1 MSITPTYP
9 GVYIQELPS
18 SSHTITPAP
27 TSIAAFVGFTNPLL
41 TPTPP
46 AGQQPPANVLNS
58 FADYQL
64 LYGGFFSCPGLPD
77 YVGQAVFQFF
87 QNGGSQAYVVGLV
100 PDSPA
105 FPIASVTL
113 STTPAVT
120 LYAKVPVGDPTTGL
134 TADGMPLQLT
144 ISNIQNVTISGIL
157 YESAVADITIA
168 YGPLLPQTPGQS
180 PSQTQV
186 EVYRK
191 VDISNLYT
199 TLAGSV
205 PGQGSAL
212 VSFNDPPSSPWQ
224 ATPPTSLTS
233 YPVPS
238 SPPGPSSFSYS
249 FAYTV
254 APSLPV
260 SSYIDFEL
268 IGTVFTDNFPLD
280 KVPIFNLLVVP
291 GITDQSVL
299 AEGTAYAERKRAF
312 FIVDSPSTWLV
323 DAQSTPLNPD
333 PASPIDDLGLLPFPT
348 TPNGAIYYPWLSTT
362 DPVTGLPSTS
372 PPSGFVAGIFAEED
386 ANRGVWKAPAV
397 ETTLLGTAG
406 VVPSGVMTDAQQGQ
420 LNLVGINCLRQF
432 TSLPPVV
439 YGARTLAYRDSALQN
454 QWGYVPVR
462 RMALF
467 LEQSLYSNLTWAVFE
482 PNDTPLWNALTQEV
496 GAFMLGLFRQG
507 AFAGSTPS
515 QAFLVVCD
523 NTTTTQADIDNGV
536 VNILVGFAPLKPAEF
551 VIVQITQLT
560 GQASS

>member
-27 TSIAAFVGFTNPLL
+27 TSIAAFVGFTHPLQ

-46 AGQQPPANVLNS
+46 PGQQPPANVLSS
-58 FADYQL
+58 FADYQS

-77 YVGQAVFQFF
+77 FVGQAVFQFF
-87 QNGGSQAYVVGLV
+87 QNGGSQAYVVGLTN
-100 PDSPA
+100 PA
-105 FPIASVTL
+105 FPIASATL
-113 STTPAVT
+113 PTTPPVT
-120 LYAKVPVGDPTTGL
+120 LYAKVPVGDPTTGS
-134 TADGMPLQLT
+134 TGDGMPLQIT
-144 ISNIQNVTISGIL
+144 ISNIQSDNT
-157 YESAVADITIA
+157 VADITIA
-168 YGPLLPQTPGQS
+168 YGPASSQTPGQS
-180 PSQTQV
+180 PFQAQV

-191 VDISNLYT
+191 VNIDDLYS
-199 TLAGSV
+199 TLAGSA
-205 PGQGSAL
+205 PGQGSSL
-212 VSFNDPPSSPWQ
+212 VSWAPEEATSPPSPPSP
-224 ATPPTSLTS
+224 AS
-233 YPVPS
+233 YPAPS
-238 SPPGPSSFSYS
+238 SPPGASSFPCPFTY
-249 FAYTV
+249 ADWTG
-254 APSLPV
+254 SLLP
-260 SSYIDFEL
+260 SYIDTQAVGE
-268 IGTVFTDNFPLD
+268 VFTDNYPLD
-280 KVPIFNLLVVP
+280 KVPIFNLLVIP
-291 GITDQSVL
+291 GITDASVL

-312 FIVDSPSTWLV
+312 FIVDSPSAWLV
-323 DAQSTPLNPD
+323 DEQPGGTD
-333 PASPIDDLGLLPFPT
+333 PAASPVYDLGALPVPV

-372 PPSGFVAGIFAEED
+372 PPSGFVAGIFANED
-386 ANRGVWKAPAV
+386 ADRGVWKAPAGL
-397 ETTLLGTAG
+397 ETTLLGTTG

-420 LNLVGINCLRQF
+420 LNPLGINCLRQF
-432 TSLPPVV
+432 PSLPPVV

-467 LEQSLYSNLTWAVFE
+467 IEQSLYSNLTWAVFE

-507 AFAGSTPS
+507 AFAGTTPS

-523 NTTTTQADIDNGV
+523 NTTTTQADIDNGI

-551 VIVQITQLT
+551 VIVQIAQLA

>member
-18 SSHTITPAP
+18 SQHTITPAP
-27 TSIAAFVGFTNPLL
+27 TSIAVFVGFTNPLQ

-46 AGQQPPANVLNS
+46 APAPGTTSSAPANVLFS
-58 FADYQL
+58 FADYQRG
-64 LYGGFFSCPGLPD
+64 YGGFFSCPGLPD

-100 PDSPA
+100 PA
-105 FPIASVTL
+105 NFPTASAALDTTPQVTL
-113 STTPAVT
+113 N
-120 LYAKVPVGDPTTGL
+120 AKVPVGDPRGES
-134 TADGMPLQLT
+134 TAAGMPLQIT
-144 ISNIQNVTISGIL
+144 ISNIQPGD
-157 YESAVADITIA
+157 AVADITIT
-168 YGPLLPQTPGQS
+168 YGPLPQTPGQP
-180 PSQTQV
+180 PSQAQV

-191 VDISNLYT
+191 VNIDDLYS
-199 TLAGSV
+199 TLAS
-205 PGQGSAL
+205 SSL
-212 VSFNDPPSSPWQ
+212 VSWPPEEQSLPSS
-224 ATPPTSLTS
+224 LT
-233 YPVPS
+233 YPAPL

-249 FAYTV
+249 FAYAAV
-254 APSLPV
+254 VPSPPV
-260 SSYIDFEL
+260 SDTYYIDTNVHK
-268 IGTVFTDNFPLD
+268 IGAVFDDNNPLD
-280 KVPIFNLLVVP
+280 KVPIFNLLVIP

-299 AEGTAYAERKRAF
+299 SEGTAYAERKRAF

-323 DAQSTPLNPD
+323 DEQSTGSD
-333 PASPIDDLGLLPFPT
+333 PASPLDDLGLLPVPV

-362 DPVTGLPSTS
+362 DPVTGLPATS
-372 PPSGFVAGIFAEED
+372 PPSGFVAGIFAKED
-386 ANRGVWKAPAV
+386 ANRGVWKAPAGL
-397 ETTLLGTAG
+397 ETTLLGTTG

-420 LNLVGINCLRQF
+420 LNHYGINCLRQF
-432 TSLPPVV
+432 PSLPPVV
-439 YGARTLAYRDSALQN
+439 YGARTLAYRDLSLQN

-467 LEQSLYSNLTWAVFE
+467 IEQSLYSNLTWAVFE

-507 AFAGSTPS
+507 AFAGTKPS

-523 NTTTTQADIDNGV
+523 NTTTTQADIDNGK

-551 VIVQITQLT
+551 VIVQITQLA

>member
-27 TSIAAFVGFTNPLL
+27 TSIAAFVGFTHPLQ
-41 TPTPP
+41 TPAPP
-46 AGQQPPANVLNS
+46 PGQQPPANVLFS
-58 FADYQL
+58 FADYQS

-87 QNGGSQAYVVGLV
+87 QNGGSQAYVVGLINE
-100 PDSPA
+100 S
-105 FPIASVTL
+105 FPVASAIL
-113 STTPAVT
+113 PTTPPVT
-120 LYAKVPVGDPTTGL
+120 LYAKVPVGDPTGATEG
-134 TADGMPLQLT
+134 GMPLQLT
-144 ISNIQNVTISGIL
+144 ISNIQNGST
-157 YESAVADITIA
+157 VADITIA
-168 YGPLLPQTPGQS
+168 YGPVASQASGQLPAQAPTQA
-180 PSQTQV
+180 QV

-191 VDISNLYT
+191 VDIDNLYS
-199 TLAGSV
+199 TLNGSV
-205 PGQGSAL
+205 PGQGSSL
-212 VSFNDPPSSPWQ
+212 VSFNDPPPSPGED
-224 ATPPTSLTS
+224 TSPPSFTS

-238 SPPGPSSFSYS
+238 SPPGASSFPCS
-249 FAYTV
+249 FAYTDPGLPSP
-254 APSLPV
+254 APA
-260 SSYIDFEL
+260 SYIDTQP
-268 IGTVFTDNFPLD
+268 IGDVFTDNFPLD
-280 KVPIFNLLVVP
+280 KVPIFNLLVIP
-291 GITDQSVL
+291 GITDSSVL
-299 AEGTAYAERKRAF
+299 AEATAYAERKRAF
-312 FIVDSPSTWLV
+312 LVVDSPPTWLV
-323 DAQSTPLNPD
+323 DVRSSPANPN
-333 PASPIDDLGLLPFPT
+333 PASPIDDLGVLPVPT
-348 TPNGAIYYPWLSTT
+348 TANGAIYYPWLATT

-372 PPSGFVAGIFAEED
+372 PPSGFVAGIFAQED
-386 ANRGVWKAPAV
+386 ANRGVWKAPAGL
-397 ETTLLGTAG
+397 ETTLLGTTG

-420 LNLVGINCLRQF
+420 LNPLGINCLRQF
-432 TSLPPVV
+432 PSLPPVV
-439 YGARTLAYRDSALQN
+439 YGARTLAYRDLALRN

>member
-27 TSIAAFVGFTNPLL
+27 TSIAAFVGFTHPLQ

-58 FADYQL
+58 LADYQS

-87 QNGGSQAYVVGLV
+87 QNGGSQAYVVGLTN
-100 PDSPA
+100 PA
-105 FPIASVTL
+105 FPIASATL
-113 STTPAVT
+113 PTTPEVT
-120 LYAKVPVGDPTTGL
+120 LYAKVPVGDPTTGS

-144 ISNIQNVTISGIL
+144 ISNIQN
-157 YESAVADITIA
+157 ESTVADITIA

-180 PSQTQV
+180 PSQAQV

-191 VDISNLYT
+191 VTIDGLHS
-199 TLAGSV
+199 TLANS
-205 PGQGSAL
+205 SL
-212 VSFNDPPSSPWQ
+212 VSWDSPLPWPGDAASPPSS
-224 ATPPTSLTS
+224 LS

-238 SPPGPSSFSYS
+238 SPPGASSFPCP
-249 FAYTV
+249 FDYTTL
-254 APSLPV
+254 PSPLLQ
-260 SSYIDFEL
+260 SYIEPQL
-268 IGTVFTDNFPLD
+268 VGEVFTDNYPLD
-280 KVPIFNLLVVP
+280 KVPIFNLLVIP
-291 GITDQSVL
+291 GITDPSVM

-312 FIVDSPSTWLV
+312 LILDSPQTWLV
-323 DAQSTPLNPD
+323 DEQSTGSDPL
-333 PASPIDDLGLLPFPT
+333 SPIDDLGVAPVPVT
-348 TPNGAIYYPWLSTT
+348 ANGAIYYPWLATT

-372 PPSGFVAGIFAEED
+372 PPSGFVAGIFANED
-386 ANRGVWKAPAV
+386 SNRGVWKAPAGL
-397 ETTLLGTAG
+397 ETTLLGTTG
-406 VVPSGVMTDAQQGQ
+406 VVPTGVMTDAQQGL
-420 LNLVGINCLRQF
+420 LNQQGINCLRQF
-432 TSLPPVV
+432 RSLPPVV